1 MTCLFVIDVYNF
13 FLKKTYE
20 IAFEK
25 KIDGNERGVKPD
37 IARKRS
43 PNRTNLKEAM
53 NIFEGT

>member
-1 MTCLFVIDVYNF
+1 MKLH
-13 FLKKTYE
+13 LK
-20 IAFEK
+20 K

-53 NIFEGT
+53 NIFDP